1 MALEKLLENEAAA
14 EIERLQNEAKAKAEK
29 IVADAQAEAQALI
42 ESRQRL
48 LEKQHQAGLTRARS
62 AADLELSAA
71 KLSAQ
76 EEGIARVY
84 EMVESSLTQIAG
96 QPAYRDVLQRLLNEA
111 REAIPNATVAQTAAA
126 DVNIVRMLAPDLQ
139 VEVSDTIRGGV
150 RLLAPGGKS
159 GVTNTLGTRLEA
171 QRGTLTPAVRSLLNG
186 E

>member
-14 EIERLQNEAKAKAEK
+14 EIERLQTEAKAKAAK
-29 IVADAQAEAQALI
+29 IVAEAQAEAQALV

-62 AADLELSAA
+62 AADLELGAA

-84 EMVESSLTQIAG
+84 EMVDSYLGQISG
-96 QPAYRDVLQRLLNEA
+96 QPAYRDVLHRLLSEA
-111 REAIPNATVAQTAAA
+111 REAMPGATVVQTAAA

-139 VEVSDTIRGGV
+139 VEASDAIRGGV
-150 RLLAPGGKS
+150 RLLAAGGKS
-159 GVTNTLGTRLEA
+159 GVTNTLGTRLDA
-171 QRGTLTPAVRSLLNG
+171 QRGTLTPAVRSLLSG